1 MSLRRLLAT
10 LVLAGAVACAW
21 AEEAPRSDTQP
32 VAPMGEPV
40 SAAPVED
47 PDFGV
52 RTTRYGL
59 ERRVEM
65 YQWQRDGRGGYQQ
78 VWKPAL
84 VDSSAFE
91 DGHANPRS
99 FPLENRIWW
108 ARDVSIDGKPVELSV
123 IKALGQWQDFRPG
136 FTRLPANLAATFQ
149 PEGDGL
155 GSALN
160 PLDPNNGDI
169 RIHWRALHLPPLAGE
184 VELRGGKWQLVAASP
199 VVNRE
204 KGPASTTPAELDP
217 VPAAEQL
224 PKRGEVRLIGKL
236 ILGALVALGLWLIG
250 RYRRRRRA

>member
-1 MSLRRLLAT
+1 MSLRRLMVV
-10 LVLAGAVACAW
+10 LVLAGAAASASADEV
-21 AEEAPRSDTQP
+21 PRSDPQP
-32 VAPMGEPV
+32 AAPMGEPV
-40 SAAPVED
+40 SAAPIED
-47 PDFGV
+47 TDFGV
-52 RTTRYGL
+52 RTSQFGL

-84 VDSSAFE
+84 VDSTAFD
-91 DGHANPRS
+91 DGHENPRS

-123 IKALGQWQDFRPG
+123 IKALGQWQEFRPG

-169 RIHWRALHLPPLAGE
+169 RIHWRALHLPPLAGK
-184 VELRGGKWQLVAASP
+184 VQLRGGKWHLVAAAPS
-199 VVNRE
+199 
-204 KGPASTTPAELDP
+204 KDP
-217 VPAAEQL
+217 VSATPVATDPAPAAETL

-236 ILGALVALGLWLIG
+236 ILGALLALGVLLVG